1 MEKRFMPPLKK
12 YQAHFEN
19 KSAFDTISLDDAIKD
34 ILVALYT
41 SIFVHKEYFD
51 LLCIQDIYKR
61 LSPINLLLDH
71 EQTELSYRED
81 FINPIIAKF

>member
-1 MEKRFMPPLKK
+1 

-19 KSAFDTISLDDAIKD
+19 KSAFDTISSDDAIKD

-71 EQTELSYRED
+71 EQTELSYHED
-81 FINPIIAKF
+81 FINPIIAKFLMISWT